1 MMPQLYTWDPN
12 SNSGKPIFMLKE
24 KGVEFEFHY
33 VDLLKFEQHAPE
45 YLAINPQG
53 TVPTLI
59 HDGRRLT
66 ESSPMCEYIDAAFPG
81 PSLRPRSAPALYQM
95 RRWCRDVD
103 TKYAPALSVLGW
115 HAFMGPMV
123 RSMDPAEVE
132 RLIARI
138 PLKER
143 RIAWTTAVRS
153 TFTEEQLAGARA
165 RIAGWI
171 AAMDAQLAESPY
183 LAGPEYSVADVVC
196 FANAYAL
203 PVSQPQLA
211 TRERAPHYFDWLRRI
226 YARPAIAA
234 AFKLGRTPL
243 AARALQMAEELAV
256 VPGNVRDA

>member
-1 MMPQLYTWDPN
+1 MLQLYTWDPN
-12 SNSGKPIFMLKE
+12 SNSGKPIFALKE
-24 KGVEFEFHY
+24 KGVEFEYHY
-33 VDLLKFEQHAPE
+33 IDLLKFEQHAPE
-45 YLAINPQG
+45 YLKVNPSG
-53 TVPTLI
+53 TVPALI
-59 HDGRRLT
+59 HDGKVLT

-81 PSLRPRSAPALYQM
+81 PSLRPKDARELYLM

-123 RSMDPAEVE
+123 RQMDPKEVE

-143 RIAWTTAVRS
+143 RIAWSTAVKA
-153 TFTEEQLAGARA
+153 TFTDEQLQGARDRVGA
-165 RIAGWI
+165 WI
-171 AAMDAQLAESPY
+171 RAMDVRLKDSPY
-183 LAGPEYSVADVVC
+183 LAGPTYSVADVVC

-211 TRERAPHYFDWLRRI
+211 TKEKAPHYFDWLRRI
-226 YARPAIAA
+226 YARPAIGE

-243 AARALQMAEELAV
+243 AARALQMIEEFRKA
-256 VPGNVRDA
+256 